1 MPSVTVTDL
10 TEHNT
15 YTRTHTGGSPSTSS
29 KGSGPRARSCRW
41 SRRRSWRSAGS
52 SSCSSSS
59 VRVYIHMG
67 IWVYVGRVSQTSRR
81 CEYSIHTCIWVY
93 AWYEK
98 SCAVYVNSP
107 HTHDHPTN
115 HQLPTTNYTTKQ
127 ASASAPASSS
137 SSASTPR
144 AGPRRSGTPTAA
156 ASAPLTAG
164 ARRRRCVF
172 GAGEFTCV

>member
-1 MPSVTVTDL
+1 MPSVTVTDS

-15 YTRTHTGGSPSTSS
+15 YTRTHTGGSPSTSL

-81 CEYSIHTCIWVY
+81 CEYSIHTYIWVY
-93 AWYEK
+93 ACNEK
-98 SCAVYVNSP
+98 SCGVYVNSP
-107 HTHDHPTN
+107 YTHTRPP
-115 HQLPTTNYTTKQ
+115 HQPPTTNNYTTKQ

-164 ARRRRCVF
+164 ARRRQCVF
-172 GAGEFTCV
+172 GAGEFRCV